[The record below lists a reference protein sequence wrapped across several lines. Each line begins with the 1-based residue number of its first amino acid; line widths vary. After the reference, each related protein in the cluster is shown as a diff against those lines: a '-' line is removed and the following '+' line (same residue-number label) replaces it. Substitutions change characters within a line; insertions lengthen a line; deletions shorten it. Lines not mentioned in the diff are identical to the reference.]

1 MSGPSQ
7 PQYDTKDEDHF
18 LHEYQKVDVD
28 LVREGHKHTKLPL
41 NYVQVGARE
50 LPDEANP
57 SDAWDFVTCLYWPS
71 TFVVWKGFQSPAY
84 QETAGKHV
92 FCRLDQKGVLARK
105 VGEVGTVTE
114 RFVGEGEFAVHV
126 FHRRAQAGDELG
138 QDWYS
143 IWKDD
148 VTPKDT
154 EFFFKGT
161 QFSGGLWHEFTAVER
176 LVIRNGEEAALFWK
190 DNRASMAGSP
200 GSTCVVGGTAS
211 VAI

>member
-114 RFVGEGEFAVHV
+114 RPP
-126 FHRRAQAGDELG
+126 
-138 QDWYS
+138 
-143 IWKDD
+143 
-148 VTPKDT
+148 VTRSFDQ
-154 EFFFKGT
+154 GA
-161 QFSGGLWHEFTAVER
+161 FTMESSSC
-176 LVIRNGEEAALFWK
+176 I
-190 DNRASMAGSP
+190 
-200 GSTCVVGGTAS
+200 
-211 VAI
+211 